1 MTKPDRRTT
10 RKPESSPTKRP
21 RSDTRT
27 RTHKRPAASGR
38 RRSLSLLR
46 WGMMSGAAFL
56 LLSVLLVLPW
66 RWLAPPTS
74 AFMLHHQRATGQAVH
89 HRWVP
94 WDKIAPWLPIAV
106 VAAEDQKF
114 PQHRGFDFDSIIKAT
129 QERRGRMRGASTISQ
144 QVAKNLFLWSGRSYW
159 RKGLEAYL
167 TVLIEVLWPK
177 RRILEIY
184 LNVAEFGP
192 GIYGAGAAAEIIFRK
207 PAARL
212 TLREASRLA
221 AVLPNPKRMSA
232 RRPSAYVNRRA
243 GEIADWVR
251 KLGGPAYLSDL

>member
-1 MTKPDRRTT
+1 MNEPNGHTT
-10 RKPESSPTKRP
+10 RRSKTSKTKRP
-21 RSDTRT
+21 RSHVRT
-27 RTHKRPAASGR
+27 RTLKRPAADGH
-38 RRSLSLLR
+38 RRSLRLVRWAGLTALTVLLI
-46 WGMMSGAAFL
+46 
-56 LLSVLLVLPW
+56 SVLMVLPW

-74 AFMLHHQRATGQAVH
+74 AFMLHHQRSSNQAVH
-89 HRWVP
+89 HFWVP
-94 WDKIAPWLPIAV
+94 WEQITSWLPIAV

-114 PQHRGFDFDSIIKAT
+114 PQHWGFDFDSILQAT

-144 QVAKNLFLWSGRSYW
+144 QVAKNLFLWSGRSYM

-167 TVLIEVLWPK
+167 TVLIETLWPK

-212 TLREASRLA
+212 TLREASLLA
-221 AVLPNPKRMSA
+221 AVLPNPVRMSA

-243 GEIADWVR
+243 DGIAAWVH

>member
-1 MTKPDRRTT
+1 MNDPNSRTT
-10 RKPESSPTKRP
+10 RRPETSQTKRP
-21 RSDTRT
+21 RAL
-27 RTHKRPAASGR
+27 KRPSANGHR
-38 RRSLSLLR
+38 RFPRLVR
-46 WGMMSGAAFL
+46 WAG
-56 LLSVLLVLPW
+56 LSVLAVLVISVLMVLPW

-74 AFMLHHQRATGQAVH
+74 AFMLYHQRSTDRGIH
-89 HRWVP
+89 HFWVP
-94 WDKIAPWLPIAV
+94 WEQIAPWLPIAV

-114 PQHRGFDFDSIIKAT
+114 PRHRGFDFDSILKAA

-144 QVAKNLFLWSGRSYW
+144 QVAKNLFLWSGRSYL

-167 TVLIEVLWPK
+167 TLLIEALWPK

-192 GIYGAGAAAEIIFRK
+192 GIYGAGAAAEMIFRK
-207 PAARL
+207 PPSRL
-212 TLREASRLA
+212 TLREAALLA
-221 AVLPNPKRMSA
+221 AVLPNPVRMSA

-243 GEIADWVR
+243 GEIAVWVR

>member
-1 MTKPDRRTT
+1 MSAPNGRTT
-10 RKPESSPTKRP
+10 RRAGSSQTKPPQALRRTAADGRHRP
-21 RSDTRT
+21 
-27 RTHKRPAASGR
+27 
-38 RRSLSLLR
+38 LR
-46 WGMMSGAAFL
+46 LVRWAGLFTLALL
-56 LLSVLLVLPW
+56 LLSVLMVLPW

-74 AFMLHHQRATGQAVH
+74 AFMLHHQRLSDRDVQH
-89 HRWVP
+89 FWVP
-94 WDKIAPWLPIAV
+94 WEQIAPWLPIAV

-212 TLREASRLA
+212 TLREASLLA
-221 AVLPNPKRMSA
+221 AVLPNPKRMSP